1 MTSLIRTLAF
11 LSTTLCF
18 GSSALATQLNYNWKS
33 GQTYRFQTTSV
44 DKISMSGMGMNMQD
58 TFTLNSTFAIHIDN
72 VQANGT
78 AEGVIAVE
86 AFKVTNKA
94 GQVMGSLSGLPKN
107 ALRNLVEIDRKGNF
121 KFKEIVYMVVDE
133 KGDNMLVSAKV
144 GPNGGSA
151 SAQMGD
157 EKVTVHASFDPKTGK
172 LSGGYS
178 VEKVK
183 KPAANKKKV
192 KVKKDAP
199 KVDLLPTKFLE
210 LLKLPDGPVSPGASF
225 NMTVGSTKI
234 ATSTPT
240 VTAKSAT
247 LKTQIETGTG
257 ADGVGGM
264 SGMGGGMGGMSDMGG
279 GMGGMGAGA
288 PEMKLNGAFESVFEV
303 AKGMLKTLQGTISSD
318 MKMGGMLNMKTTT
331 NLTLKRL

>member
-1 MTSLIRTLAF
+1 MLCFIRHVLV
-11 LSTTLCF
+11 TTLTLLV
-18 GSSALATQLNYNWKS
+18 GSTALATELNYNWQS
-33 GQTYRFQTTSV
+33 GNTYRFQATSV
-44 DKISMSGMGMNMQD
+44 DKVSMSGMGMTMED
-58 TFTLNSTFAIHIDN
+58 TFTLNSTFAIHIEN

-121 KFKEIVYMVVDE
+121 KFQEIVYMVIDE
-133 KGDNMLVSAKV
+133 QGDNMLVSAKV

-183 KPAANKKKV
+183 KPAATKKKV
-192 KVKKDAP
+192 KVKQDAP

-210 LLKLPDGPVSPGASF
+210 LLKL
-225 NMTVGSTKI
+225 
-234 ATSTPT
+234 
-240 VTAKSAT
+240 
-247 LKTQIETGTG
+247 
-257 ADGVGGM
+257 
-264 SGMGGGMGGMSDMGG
+264 
-279 GMGGMGAGA
+279 
-288 PEMKLNGAFESVFEV
+288 FEF
-303 AKGMLKTLQGTISSD
+303 LQD
-318 MKMGGMLNMKTTT
+318 FLDF
-331 NLTLKRL
+331 LRL